1 MILRMRWTSELSIIL
16 EIDHMQY
23 LHVAKWSNLNE
34 TITVENKESIYTLLP
49 KIMGS
54 HSFFFPKLTV
64 LSAFILV
71 LYRILSLQQ
80 LQG

>member
-1 MILRMRWTSELSIIL
+1 MDIWGLSVIL

-23 LHVAKWSNLNE
+23 LHVVKWLNFNE
-34 TITVENKESIYTLLP
+34 TMTVENKERVYTLLP
-49 KIMGS
+49 KIMS
-54 HSFFFPKLTV
+54 NCSFFFPKLPV